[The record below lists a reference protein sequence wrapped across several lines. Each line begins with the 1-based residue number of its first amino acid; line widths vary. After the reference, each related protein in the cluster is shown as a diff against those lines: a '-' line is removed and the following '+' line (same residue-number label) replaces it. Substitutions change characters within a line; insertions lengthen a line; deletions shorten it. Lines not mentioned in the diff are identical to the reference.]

1 MTKSEKL
8 NVKASIIEQRARSM
22 LEGPEK
28 TRLLYEA
35 EKLRMEALNMD
46 EARGEGLVAI
56 TAITLGIVLVVLF
69 WIMCNAYLG
78 GL

>member
-8 NVKASIIEQRARSM
+8 NVKASIIEQQARSM
-22 LEGPEK
+22 VEGPEK
-28 TRLLYEA
+28 TRLICEA
-35 EKLRMEALNMD
+35 EKLRMQALNMD
-46 EARGEGLVAI
+46 EASGEGLVAI

>member
-22 LEGPEK
+22 IEGPEK
-28 TRLLYEA
+28 TRLIYEA
-35 EKLRMEALNMD
+35 EKLRMQALNMD
-46 EARGEGLVAI
+46 EASGEGLVAI

-69 WIMCNAYLG
+69 WLMCNAYLG